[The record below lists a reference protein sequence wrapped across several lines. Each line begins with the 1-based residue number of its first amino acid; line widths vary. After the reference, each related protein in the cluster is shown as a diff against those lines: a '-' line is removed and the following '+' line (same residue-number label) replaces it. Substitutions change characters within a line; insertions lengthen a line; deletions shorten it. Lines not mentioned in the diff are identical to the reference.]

1 MKMQW
6 ELRSITKKAYEPPA
20 KVEHVCN
27 TWFIGYYLK
36 DFCKFIHH
44 GQNFYI
50 FLCWLRSY
58 SSFKLPHF
66 LFTFSW
72 LNTTMMENRTLLSS
86 SDLDGFDKV
95 KDVVITCA
103 LL

>member
-1 MKMQW
+1 MD
-6 ELRSITKKAYEPPA
+6 RISIFSCAGLG
-20 KVEHVCN
+20 H
-27 TWFIGYYLK
+27 
-36 DFCKFIHH
+36 IHH
-44 GQNFYI
+44 LNYLI
-50 FLCWLRSY
+50 
-58 SSFKLPHF
+58 F

-95 KDVVITCA
+95 KDVVITCV